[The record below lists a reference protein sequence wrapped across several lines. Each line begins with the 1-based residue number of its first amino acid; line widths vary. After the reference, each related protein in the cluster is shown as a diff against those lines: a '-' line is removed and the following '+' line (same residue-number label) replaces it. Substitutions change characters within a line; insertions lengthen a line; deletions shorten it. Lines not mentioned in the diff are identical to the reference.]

1 MNQEVKNR
9 VRQMA
14 SEIAGILQDL
24 PEGVTVDKYELDTL
38 YSSIVSESF
47 RIKFNGTTLSINVI
61 ADKGKAG
68 A

>member
-9 VRQMA
+9 VRRLA
-14 SEIAGILQDL
+14 SEIAGSLQDL
-24 PEGVTVDKYELDTL
+24 PEDVTVDKYELDTL